1 MIEFDARTTIG
12 EFRLDVSFH
21 VPEVGTTV
29 LFGSSGAGKS
39 TVLALLA
46 GALRPQSGRVVVGAE
61 VFVDTGRAFHLPL
74 EQRHLGWVF
83 QDGRLFPHLT
93 VRQNLEYGL
102 RRRAPLGAAKIGWQ
116 RVLDVLGLGALVNRW
131 PRDLSGGER
140 QRVAIGRALLAQP
153 RLLLM
158 DEPLASLDVPRKR
171 EILELLASIG
181 AEFSTPIVYVTHS
194 VAELLRLADH
204 VVLLERGR
212 VAAQGPVAEIVGRG
226 DTPLLA
232 ARGDAGAIVE
242 APIAAQYPERG
253 TTILRLGDEEL
264 QIPHLAGDVGRRV
277 RLHVIASDVILAT
290 ERPRAISVRNVLA
303 ATVSRLASRA
313 DGAVNVELALAGAHR
328 LLATVTQE
336 AVGEL
341 GLAPGLPVF
350 ALLKSVAIDAPAGTR
365 LLEMA

>member
-1 MIEFDARTTIG
+1 MIEFDARATVG
-12 EFRLDVSFH
+12 EFRLEVAFR

-29 LFGSSGAGKS
+29 LFGPSGAGKS

-46 GALRPQSGRVVVGAE
+46 GALQPTSGRIVVGTD
-61 VFVDTGRAFHLPL
+61 VFLDTASAVHLPL
-74 EQRHLGWVF
+74 ERRHLGWVF

-102 RRRAPLGAAKIGWQ
+102 RRRAPGGTASIGWQ
-116 RVLDVLGLGALVNRW
+116 RVLDVLGIGGLVDRW

-158 DEPLASLDVPRKR
+158 DEPLASLDAPRKR
-171 EILELLASIG
+171 EILELLAGIG

-194 VAELLRLADH
+194 VAELLRLANH
-204 VVLLERGR
+204 LVLLDRGR
-212 VAAQGPVAEIVGRG
+212 VLAQGPAAELIGRG

-232 ARGDAGAIVE
+232 ARADAGAIIE
-242 APIAAQYPERG
+242 APIAAQHPERG
-253 TTILRLGDEEL
+253 ATTLRLGDVEL
-264 QIPHLAGDVGRRV
+264 QVPYLAGDLGRRV

-303 ATVSRLASRA
+303 ARVTRLAARA
-313 DGAVNVELALAGAHR
+313 DGAVNVELALTGEHR

-336 AVGEL
+336 AVL
-341 GLAPGLPVF
+341 ALAPGLPVF

-365 LLEMA
+365 LLELA